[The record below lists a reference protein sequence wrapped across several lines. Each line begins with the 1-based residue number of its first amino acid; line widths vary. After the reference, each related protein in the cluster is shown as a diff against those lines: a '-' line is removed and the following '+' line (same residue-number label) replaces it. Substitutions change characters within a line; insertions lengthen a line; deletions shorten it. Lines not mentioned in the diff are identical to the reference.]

1 MKKWLALVAA
11 LLVLG
16 VNLNALAHYCGG
28 NPHYGEEPCDCGTDP
43 ETGGC
48 LPCEDFDE

>member
-1 MKKWLALVAA
+1 MKKRLALVATI
-11 LLVLG
+11 LVMV
-16 VNLNALAHYCGG
+16 VNFSTFANYSGG